1 MTDKRRKK
9 RASMGENEER
19 RNGRKT
25 DVTFGDFVTSG
36 GVLSNYSKCALVT
49 VSGLQVFKH
58 YKNSYESV
66 DS

>member
-1 MTDKRRKK
+1 
-9 RASMGENEER
+9 MGENEER